1 MMEEYAIY
9 LLPHLL
15 RQPIRKGRT
24 RNSTKEVADA
34 FVQVLPVSLKFIFSF
49 YFTSGTWIEYS
60 GPGKFVC
67 QFCHQSWSPVCVR
80 V

>member
-9 LLPHLL
+9 LLPPLL

-34 FVQVLPVSLKFIFSF
+34 FVQVLLVSLKLYIFIF
-49 YFTSGTWIEYS
+49 TSTSRHIVQGSPWS
-60 GPGKFVC
+60 LKVLKFSTLK
-67 QFCHQSWSPVCVR
+67 FKDLKSA
-80 V
+80 